1 MCIFVYI
8 VDKLRASHQLI
19 QADLD
24 VEKELQAKLIEAV
37 QSSRPTRFLIMQ
49 LEDKLLTQQ
58 AASSLLS
65 VSHQRGSEILNGIH
79 SINILIFVDYVMLC
93 CMFLYSYQALVC
105 GYC

>member
-1 MCIFVYI
+1 MCVFI
-8 VDKLRASHQLI
+8 VDKLRASYQLI

-37 QSSRPTRFLIMQ
+37 QCSRPTDFLIMQ

-65 VSHQRGSEILNGIH
+65 VSHQRRLNV
-79 SINILIFVDYVMLC
+79 INGKLKPIWYVRRLT
-93 CMFLYSYQALVC
+93 
-105 GYC
+105 